1 MSFTL
6 SRAEKIGCLTLA
18 YLYTHLP
25 PERRG
30 LWGGGGGGEGWA
42 RGETGQVSSSALGR
56 RLELL
61 ALLEGGV
68 WEEGEGWVLL
78 NFPVLFSPLPV
89 FHSLLIYSF
98 PLSFSTK
105 LRFDLYPRQV
115 TTGRPSAPETNPPNP
130 HPTTTEWIPMC
141 PSTCVYFTVQ
151 TVMNLQKK
159 KKKKRQDSGIVN
171 ERRRDKGRG
180 GKVKVQFCW
189 WLIARSSNEA
199 FE

>member
-1 MSFTL
+1 MTKSQYLLLAPWLQCKSENSQSNCLFKLLLSYSASLSLSLTHFLSLSLSALPCPVSFTL

-56 RLELL
+56 RLELV

-78 NFPVLFSPLPV
+78 NFPGLMSPLPV

-105 LRFDLYPRQV
+105 VRFDLYPRQV

-141 PSTCVYFTVQ
+141 PSTCV
-151 TVMNLQKK
+151 
-159 KKKKRQDSGIVN
+159 
-171 ERRRDKGRG
+171 
-180 GKVKVQFCW
+180 
-189 WLIARSSNEA
+189 
-199 FE
+199 